1 MVTKITALALIVGA
15 GLFVG
20 CRSSKDQAPTSSGP
34 AAQAEAAVKEVA
46 VAEVA
51 TYVREKSATIFDA
64 NGDDTRKEYG
74 VVPGAVLLTSSKGYA
89 MDVLPSSKTS
99 KLVFYCGGV
108 MCRASDSAA
117 SRAAQAGY
125 TDVSVM
131 RDGIKGWKNAGQ
143 PTDLPRS

>member
-1 MVTKITALALIVGA
+1 MITKIAAFALIIGS

-20 CRSSKDQAPTSSGP
+20 CRSSKDNAASSGAP
-34 AAQAEAAVKEVA
+34 AAKAETAVKEVA

-51 TYVREKSATIFDA
+51 TFIKEKSATIFDA
-64 NGDDTRKEYG
+64 NGEETRKEYG
-74 VVPGAVLLTSSKGYA
+74 VVPGAVLLTSSKNFS
-89 MDVLPSSKTS
+89 MDVLPASKSS

-125 TDVSVM
+125 SDVNVM
-131 RDGIKGWKNAGQ
+131 RDGIKGWKSAGQ
-143 PTDLPRS
+143 PTEMPRS

>member
-1 MVTKITALALIVGA
+1 MVAKVAALALIVGS

-20 CRSSKDQAPTSSGP
+20 CRSSKDHAGSAAP
-34 AAQAEAAVKEVA
+34 AAQAETVVTQVA
-46 VAEVA
+46 VSDVA
-51 TYVREKSATIFDA
+51 TFVREKSATIFDA

-74 VVPGAVLLTSSKGYA
+74 VVPGAVLLTSSKNFS

-125 TDVSVM
+125 SDVNVM

-143 PTDLPRS
+143 PTEMPRS